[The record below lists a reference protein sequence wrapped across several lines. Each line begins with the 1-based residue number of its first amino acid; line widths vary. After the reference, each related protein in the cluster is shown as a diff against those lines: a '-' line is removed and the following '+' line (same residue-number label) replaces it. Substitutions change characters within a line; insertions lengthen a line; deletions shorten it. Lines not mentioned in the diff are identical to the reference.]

1 MQENQQIWTE
11 SPLESTIYC
20 NWQSKMGNLCC
31 CKQEQEEQEQEDH
44 NIQEQEQEHHN
55 INYARVNF
63 VETVIPKDRFLQR
76 FRNNKCY
83 ESQFC
88 ALIEFANVGL
98 TENQVLDIFSF
109 VKNDQGLAEEGVNF
123 VSTWRR

>member
-1 MQENQQIWTE
+1 
-11 SPLESTIYC
+11 
-20 NWQSKMGNLCC
+20 MGNLCC